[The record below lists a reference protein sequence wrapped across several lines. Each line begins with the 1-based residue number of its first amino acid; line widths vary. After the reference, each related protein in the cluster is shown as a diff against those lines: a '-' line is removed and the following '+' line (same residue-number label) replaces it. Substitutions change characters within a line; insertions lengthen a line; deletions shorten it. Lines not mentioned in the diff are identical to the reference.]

1 MPDNSKKEIFLPGS
15 IYQFSAFADKFEIKD
30 KSVLVI
36 GAGSEE
42 ISKLFL
48 ENEAASVIQIVED
61 DETLLSSRLYLKDQK
76 EISVRLM
83 MFENTDFRNERFDI
97 IYAQA
102 SISNSRRNK
111 ILKEIKRIL
120 NSEGIFCAGEN
131 VQLEENAP
139 AFVNELWQSSKIS
152 PLLNNEVNKYYKERN
167 FEVLYE
173 ENFSSTLKDFYQ
185 TSLQLLAKNIDKLS
199 EREKAYHKK
208 FLNKVS
214 HESNAYLNLGADRYM
229 GFKVLILKK
238 VTE

>member
-30 KSVLVI
+30 KSVLII

-61 DETLLSSRLYLKDQK
+61 DETLLSSRLYLKDEK
-76 EISVRLM
+76 NISVRLM
-83 MFENTDFRNERFDI
+83 IFENTDFRNERFDI

-120 NSEGIFCAGEN
+120 NPEGIFCVGEN

-139 AFVNELWQSSKIS
+139 AFVNELWQSSKIF
-152 PLLNNEVNKYYKERN
+152 PLLNNEVNKYYLERD

-173 ENFSSTLKDFYQ
+173 EDFSSTLKDFYQ
-185 TSLQLLAKNIDKLS
+185 TSLQLLDKNIDTLS
-199 EREKAYHKK
+199 DREKAYHKK

-214 HESNAYLNLGADRYM
+214 HESNSYLNLGADRYM

-238 VTE
+238 VLV